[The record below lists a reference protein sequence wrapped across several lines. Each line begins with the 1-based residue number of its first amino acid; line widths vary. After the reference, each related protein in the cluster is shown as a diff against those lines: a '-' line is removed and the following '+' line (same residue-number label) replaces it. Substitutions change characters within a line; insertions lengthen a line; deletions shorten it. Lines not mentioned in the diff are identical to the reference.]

1 MRKTKAIIIVV
12 AAVFSGLMMA
22 LGFNTLDWMTFG
34 GNPHPETWY
43 FVWPSKFG
51 MPFWN
56 GYFFGGILPL
66 WAGGFLAGIIVGL
79 VVPIW
84 HKKRKAVNPA

>member
-1 MRKTKAIIIVV
+1 MRKTRVIIIVV
-12 AAVFSGLMMA
+12 AAVFSGLMIA

-34 GNPHPETWY
+34 HDNPTMWY

-56 GYFFGGILPL
+56 AYFFGGILPL

-79 VVPIW
+79 VVQTW
-84 HKKRKAVNPA
+84 RKRRTPSG

>member
-1 MRKTKAIIIVV
+1 MRKTKAIIIAV

-22 LGFNTLDWMTFG
+22 LGFNTLDWMTFSHD
-34 GNPHPETWY
+34 NPATWY

-56 GYFFGGILPL
+56 AYFFGGILPL

-79 VVPIW
+79 VIQTW
-84 HKKRKAVNPA
+84 RKRRTHSG